1 MSYLGTAQDDN
12 EGGGQ
17 GISNIEQG
25 ISNDEGQG
33 TEDRCRGCPIP
44 AQELIE
50 TM

>member
-1 MSYLGTAQDDN
+1 MSYLKTAQDDN

-17 GISNIEQG
+17 EMSNIKQG

-33 TEDRCRGCPIP
+33 TEDRCRGCPIH

>member
-1 MSYLGTAQDDN
+1 MHGGAAQDDN

-17 GISNIEQG
+17 RMYNIEQE

-33 TEDRCRGCPIP
+33 MEDRCGDCQNP
-44 AQELIE
+44 AQVLIE